1 MQVTPVL
8 LSWLDRLELPVEM
21 GSQDEPTCPLPGLAQ
36 DNADACN
43 SS

>member
-1 MQVTPVL
+1 
-8 LSWLDRLELPVEM
+8 M

-43 SS
+43 FIMHQEKLNVLFLQFPVILI